1 MGRIRPRDTFGA
13 GGVKRLPEWLSSFI
27 HQEES
32 SMRKFAAL
40 LVATAFAGTT
50 MVAFAAEE
58 AKPMDKPA
66 DKPAVEKKHHKAK
79 KEAPMKE
86 APAAAPAVEKK

>member
-1 MGRIRPRDTFGA
+1 
-13 GGVKRLPEWLSSFI
+13 
-27 HQEES
+27 
-32 SMRKFAAL
+32 MRKFAAL

-66 DKPAVEKKHHKAK
+66 VEKKHQKAK

-86 APAAAPAVEKK
+86 APAAAPAAAEKK